1 MSMYPMVES
10 TLAKTIVSMKYQL
23 FLFCICTFFFSVTS
37 TASNYYIN
45 TETGKDSNKG
55 TNTKQAFQ
63 SIDAVNLVILKPG
76 DSILFASG
84 QKFVGM
90 LFIKNTKGTLK
101 QPIVIS
107 SYVYAGKK
115 GKPVIDAGNHL
126 NALLIQN
133 SSHVIVNG
141 IEFTG
146 LAPYPISDST
156 NKSAMKCG
164 ILVELTNEES
174 QENIVLINLVVHDI
188 YFNQPGFKRSD
199 AETKSANGTQ
209 SYGWGIRFMN
219 NSKIAKLS
227 NIKVINTS
235 IYNMSHTGLKAT
247 SRKNGIIKL
256 EIANCTVINTGG
268 PGMQFSGVTK
278 AHIHHNAIN
287 QSGSNSDSRNWGRGS
302 GLWTWSCADFII
314 EHNRFENANGPG
326 DSAGVHIDYN
336 CNDIIIQYNVSAN
349 NAGGFCEILGNNY
362 NCAYRYNIS
371 VNDGYR
377 IKGENGAFQ
386 EGKTFWLSG
395 YVGDQK
401 KNTGPYNSYFYN
413 NTIYV
418 AKHITPKIAASSSAD
433 GVLIANN
440 IFYFES
446 EAQAV
451 AGDQKKK
458 EDDTDGIPN
467 VVFNN
472 NLFLRAN
479 NWPSNFPFKD
489 AAPFYGNPIFKNKA
503 GLAITDYTPLNVSLI
518 QNKGIAIQC
527 LPNDSIGL
535 RVGLK
540 VEKDILGNTITDQP
554 DLGAIELPKPNKQN
568 PNVVLIV
575 TDDQG
580 YADVGFN
587 GSKDIPTPHIDRI
600 AKNGVVF
607 TQGYVSYAVCAPSRA
622 GLITGR
628 YQDRFGYSR
637 NPLYKPFDSTI
648 GLPLTEQTLP
658 EFLQQAGYNTMG
670 IGKWHLG
677 VHEQFRPLNR
687 GFNQFFGFL
696 GGGHRYFPNEYDIIH
711 QDSAKNEGQSY
722 RTKLIRNEKTVEET
736 DYLTEVLS
744 REAVSFIEK
753 NKEQPFFL
761 YLAYNAPHS
770 PLQASPKYLSRFEHI
785 KDVKR
790 KTYAAMVSSVDDG
803 VGAVLDKLNELRLTE
818 NTMVIFLS
826 DNGGPESDNASNNGV
841 LRAGKSSLYEGGIRV
856 PFAMQWPKQIAPNT
870 KYNQPIISLDIF
882 ATIAANITS
891 TAKPKNELDGVN
903 LIPFIKGD
911 PKKAPHEYLFWRQFD
926 QKNYAVLH
934 ESGIKEVIIKDTSMQ
949 VYNLKLDIGEEKNII
964 DQNKTLLN
972 SFELQ
977 RKKWEANAIAP
988 LFFGLNQEELYN
1000 KSKNLPK
1007 K

>member
-1 MSMYPMVES
+1 MLGFYN
-10 TLAKTIVSMKYQL
+10 LAQTIVSMKNKFFLILISIL
-23 FLFCICTFFFSVTS
+23 FASVNLKAT
-37 TASNYYIN
+37 NYYIN
-45 TETGKDSNKG
+45 AEIGKDGYKG
-55 TNTKQAFQ
+55 TNMKQAFQ
-63 SIDAVNLVILKPG
+63 SIAPLHSIILKPG
-76 DSILFASG
+76 DSILFAAG

-90 LFIKNTKGTLK
+90 LVIQNSKGTVK

-107 SYVYAGKK
+107 SYSYKGKK
-115 GKPVIDAGNHL
+115 ERPIIDAGNQL

-133 SSHVIVNG
+133 SSHITVKG

-146 LAPYPISDST
+146 LTPYPKSDST
-156 NKSAMKCG
+156 NKAAIKCG

-174 QENIVLINLVVHDI
+174 QENIVLTDLNVHDI
-188 YFNQPGFKRSD
+188 YFNQPGFKRTA

-209 SYGWGIRFMN
+209 SYGWGIRFIN
-219 NSKIAKLS
+219 NTKRAKLS
-227 NIKVINTS
+227 NIKVLKTTISNV
-235 IYNMSHTGLKAT
+235 SHTGLKAT
-247 SRKNGIIKL
+247 ATKNGIIQL
-256 EIANCTVINTGG
+256 EIANCTVSNTGG
-268 PGMQFSGVTK
+268 PGMQFSGVNN
-278 AHIHHNAIN
+278 AHIHHNTIDH
-287 QSGSNSDSRNWGRGS
+287 SGSTSDSRNWGRGS

-371 VNDGYR
+371 INDGYR

-401 KNTGPYNSYFYN
+401 KNAGPYNSYFYN

-418 AKHITPKIAASSSAD
+418 AKNIAPKIAASSSAN

-446 EAQAV
+446 AAQTV
-451 AGDQKKK
+451 AGDQKQK
-458 EDDTDGIPN
+458 EIDADGIPN

-489 AAPFYGNPIFKNKA
+489 ASPSFGNPVFKNKA
-503 GLAITDYTPLNVSLI
+503 GLSITDYTPLNVSLI
-518 QNKGIAIQC
+518 QNKGIAIQH

-535 RVGLK
+535 KMGLK
-540 VEKDILGNTITDQP
+540 VEKDILGNAISDQP
-554 DLGAIELPKPNKQN
+554 DLGAIELTKPNKSN
-568 PNVVLIV
+568 PNVILIV

-600 AKNGVVF
+600 ANNGVVF

-677 VHEQFRPLNR
+677 VHEQFRPWNR
-687 GFNQFFGFL
+687 GFNHFFGFL
-696 GGGHRYFPNEYDIIH
+696 GGGHRYFPNEYDITH

-722 RTKLIRNEKTVEET
+722 RTKLIRNEQTVEET
-736 DYLTEVLS
+736 EYLTDVLS

-790 KTYAAMVSSVDDG
+790 KTYAAMVSAVDDG

-818 NTMVIFLS
+818 NTIVIFLS
-826 DNGGPESDNASNNGV
+826 DNGGPESDNASNNGA

-891 TAKPKNELDGVN
+891 TTKPKNELDGVN
-903 LIPFIKGD
+903 LIPFIKGNH
-911 PKKAPHEYLFWRQFD
+911 KKSPHEYLFWRQFD

-934 ESGIKEVIIKDTSMQ
+934 ESGIKEVIIKDTSIQ
-949 VYNLKLDIGEEKNII
+949 VYNLKLDIGEEKNTI
-964 DQNKTLLN
+964 DQNRTLLN

-977 RKKWEANAIAP
+977 RKKWEANTIAP

>member
-1 MSMYPMVES
+1 MAVKA
-10 TLAKTIVSMKYQL
+10 T
-23 FLFCICTFFFSVTS
+23 
-37 TASNYYIN
+37 NYYIN
-45 TETGKDSNKG
+45 TEIGKNTNKG
-55 TNTKQAFQ
+55 TNGKQAFQ
-63 SIDAVNLVILKPG
+63 TLEAINSIALKPG
-76 DSILFASG
+76 DSILLATG

-90 LFIKNTKGTLK
+90 LVIQNSKGTLR

-107 SYVYAGKK
+107 NYSYKAKTNR
-115 GKPVIDAGNHL
+115 PIIDAGDQL

-133 SSHVIVNG
+133 SSHIVVKG

-146 LAPYPISDST
+146 LMPYPKSDTT
-156 NKSAMKCG
+156 NKAAIKCG
-164 ILVELTNEES
+164 ILVEITKEES
-174 QENIVLINLVVHDI
+174 QENIILTDLVVHDI
-188 YFNQPGFKRSD
+188 YFNQPGFKRSA

-219 NSKIAKLS
+219 NAKLATMS
-227 NIKVINTS
+227 NIKVLKTS

-247 SRKNGIIKL
+247 SRKNGIVQL
-256 EIANCTVINTGG
+256 EIANCKVSNTGG
-268 PGMQFSGVTK
+268 PGMQFSGVNK
-278 AHIHHNAIN
+278 AHIHHNSIDH
-287 QSGSNSDSRNWGRGS
+287 SGSTTDSRNWGRGS
-302 GLWTWSCADFII
+302 GLWTWSCTDFII

-336 CNDIIIQYNVSAN
+336 CNDIIVQYNLSAN

-362 NCAYRYNIS
+362 NCSYRYNIS
-371 VNDGYR
+371 INDGYR
-377 IKGENGAFQ
+377 IKGEKGAFQ

-401 KNTGPYNSYFYN
+401 KNAGPYNSYFYN

-446 EAQAV
+446 EAQTV
-451 AGDQKKK
+451 AGDQKQK
-458 EDDTDGIPN
+458 EVDIDGIPN

-489 AAPFYGNPIFKNKA
+489 AHPSYGNPAFKNKS
-503 GLAITDYTPLNVSLI
+503 GLAIADYTPLNISLV
-518 QNKGIAIQC
+518 QNKGIQIPR

-535 RVGLK
+535 RIGLK
-540 VEKDILGNTITDQP
+540 VEKDILGNIISDQP
-554 DLGAIELPKPNKQN
+554 DLGAIELPKPNKSN
-568 PNVVLIV
+568 PNVILIV

-607 TQGYVSYAVCAPSRA
+607 NQGYVSYAVCAPSRA

-658 EFLQQAGYNTMG
+658 EFLQQVGYNTMG

-677 VHEQFRPLNR
+677 VHEQFRPWNR

-696 GGGHRYFPNEYDIIH
+696 GGGHRYFPNEYDITH

-722 RTKLIRNEKTVEET
+722 RTKLIQNEQTVEENE
-736 DYLTEVLS
+736 YLTDALS

-770 PLQASPKYLSRFEHI
+770 PLQATPKYLSRFNHI
-785 KDVKR
+785 KDTKR
-790 KTYAAMVSSVDDG
+790 KTYAAMVSAVDDG
-803 VGAVLDKLNELRLTE
+803 VGSVLDKLHELKLTE
-818 NTMVIFLS
+818 NTIVIFLS

-856 PFAMQWPKQIAPNT
+856 PFAMQWPKQIKPNT
-870 KYNQPIISLDIF
+870 RYDLPIISLDIF
-882 ATIAANITS
+882 ATVAANIS
-891 TAKPKNELDGVN
+891 TTLHPKNELDGVN
-903 LIPFIKGD
+903 LIPFINGKQ
-911 PKKAPHEYLFWRQFD
+911 KKSPHEYLFWRQFD

-934 ESGIKEVIIKDTSMQ
+934 ESGFKEVIIKDTIQ
-949 VYNLKLDIGEEKNII
+949 QIYNLKLDIGEEKNLIEF
-964 DQNKTLLN
+964 NKTLFN

-977 RKKWEANAIAP
+977 RKKWEANTIAP

-1000 KSKNLPK
+1000 KSKMSSK
-1007 K
+1007 Q